1 MPQCVCEQ
9 SVCCMTAA
17 EEFLKTQSPDSRIGA
32 GVDEGQMMLTR
43 KRQEQ
48 RREVQRTSRLECM
61 LFQARET
68 TVWSVSPVLTS
79 DIWGVVSGQTELHPF
94 FEQMVTEID
103 PTVKRMESQRSSRA
117 LSSRSRSMEM
127 LLNRLRAIKS
137 KEEED
142 KLASILD
149 AVGEFGPFQRRLVA
163 LTFIPNILAAFFMF
177 ADSLVFT
184 AQKAY
189 CNTSWILAMYPNLS
203 EAEQMNLT
211 LPRESNGSF
220 LTCLMYSPVDWNL
233 DSIIQFGLN
242 RTEMCQDGW
251 IYPESKKRM
260 LTDEFDL
267 VCGKE
272 FNWELAMTVY
282 MAGFLIGSVTFG
294 FLCDRAEPGLL
305 GQAAREA
312 ASAPGCLNAPESVP
326 SLPFHPRGPAP
337 APRAPRVLPTCP
349 LRTPAHGLRAV
360 STWDRLLAGRRS
372 FAQSQLPRAGLG
384 LLRGWVQGQS
394 WGPEPTVVLS
404 SGLCTVT
411 EWLVGVHRA
420 RAIIVSHCYFTAGI
434 LILSGLAYSIPHWR
448 LLFLV
453 GGAPVFCV
461 IPYIWVLPESP
472 RWLMLRGKVEEA
484 KQILCRAA
492 SVNKK
497 VIPLNL
503 LTQMHLSGKKPVKTS
518 VLDFYSNRYLRKVT
532 LVMGCLWFTISYTYL
547 TLSLKV
553 KDFGVNP
560 YTRQVIPSLMEV
572 PARLCCVLLLEHLGR
587 KWTLALTLLQASLV
601 CLLVLLLPQ
610 GEDGP
615 RLRWPC
621 WLATEL
627 KFTVVLVILLGE
639 FSLAGSVTLLFIY
652 TAELLPTVL
661 RATGLGLVSLAFAA
675 GAISSLTILRI
686 SQSPSILPT
695 CLSCASAVLALYLC
709 SLLPETQD
717 LPLADTIEHI
727 SSQLRCVCKALAP
740 ASMEPAPQA
749 LVSERMSDTIHCCCF
764 VRGPAT

>member
-1 MPQCVCEQ
+1 
-9 SVCCMTAA
+9 
-17 EEFLKTQSPDSRIGA
+17 
-32 GVDEGQMMLTR
+32 
-43 KRQEQ
+43 
-48 RREVQRTSRLECM
+48 
-61 LFQARET
+61 
-68 TVWSVSPVLTS
+68 
-79 DIWGVVSGQTELHPF
+79 
-94 FEQMVTEID
+94 MVTEID

-251 IYPESKKRM
+251 IYPKSKKRM

-294 FLCDRAEPGLL
+294 FLCDRLGRYPTILVSLL
-305 GQAAREA
+305 GLTIFGFGTAFVNSMESYLFFRFSVAQAVAGYGI
-312 ASAPGCLNAPESVP
+312 SSM
-326 SLPFHPRGPAP
+326 SL
-337 APRAPRVLPTCP
+337 
-349 LRTPAHGLRAV
+349 
-360 STWDRLLAGRRS
+360 
-372 FAQSQLPRAGLG
+372 
-384 LLRGWVQGQS
+384 
-394 WGPEPTVVLS
+394 
-404 SGLCTVT
+404 VT

-518 VLDFYSNRYLRKVT
+518 VLDFYGNRYLRKVT

-727 SSQLRCVCKALAP
+727 SSQLSLQKEASQDSWFEDPSEALTEDT
-740 ASMEPAPQA
+740 SSED
-749 LVSERMSDTIHCCCF
+749 VSEEAAKNAILNTMVQKVDSKVF
-764 VRGPAT
+764 VTRLQQPRE